1 MSIRAVAHRLIQNG
15 RLLYRFIKPQEPIKT
30 VVDCVKINAHEAKAI
45 ESSLRPTLGRSAFQ
59 TFGYQVHYHA
69 RRIFVENILNRV
81 TNSLAGDLR
90 KRATKRLFFGD
101 SRPFFALVGVSLA
114 SGTGI
119 LTKDD
124 ELEGL
129 CWEIREAVS
138 KLKWATRDLDDSV
151 KVDIGLKDLTL
162 GPSIAKGC
170 SAVVYAAR
178 WKEDSGGTPTSHQE
192 TANDL
197 QNGPSIN
204 LSDPLSTFPLA
215 VKMMFNY
222 DAESNALSILRAMH
236 RETVPAQFHISSEE
250 LSGWEKSLQE
260 RTKALPPHPNV
271 VDMQY
276 VFADR
281 VPQLPGSFS
290 LYPDALPARI
300 NPNGSGRNMSLF
312 LLMKRYDCSLSEY
325 LQGRELTPRVSLLL
339 LTQLLEGVAHIN
351 LHGVAHRDLKSDN
364 LLIDLSEGEDWPIL
378 VVSDFGCCLADR
390 KLGLRLPYHTP
401 DTDKGGNAALMAPE
415 VANAVP
421 GPFTTINYEKSDAWA
436 VGTVAHELFGSI
448 NPFYL
453 RGGDGQR
460 PLLRSSTYKEDELPE
475 LPSTVPSIICALIRN
490 LLHRDPSKRMTADM
504 AANVCQLFLWAPK
517 SWMEEN
523 IPSSNE
529 VLQWLLFL
537 TSKLVCERGLPV
549 GSYSQR
555 RTFPEYQLISSFLA
569 RVHLRK
575 VREAVTWMRR
585 HRPDDSIPATCSS
598 SAISRLVAL
607 DRDSCSLLKSIPIS
621 ALSP

>member
-1 MSIRAVAHRLIQNG
+1 MSIRTVAHRLIQNG
-15 RLLYRFIKPQEPIKT
+15 RLLFRYIKPQEPYRT
-30 VVDCVKINAHEAKAI
+30 VVDSVKINAHEGKAV
-45 ESSLRPTLGRSAFQ
+45 ESNLRASLGRSTFQ
-59 TFGYQVHYHA
+59 NVGYQVHYHA

-81 TNSLAGDLR
+81 TNSLASDLR
-90 KRATKRLFFGD
+90 KRATRRLFFGD
-101 SRPFFALVGVSLA
+101 SGPFFALVGVSLA

-124 ELEGL
+124 ELEGI

-138 KLKWATRDLDDSV
+138 KMKWAARTGLDDSV
-151 KVDIGLKDLTL
+151 KTDIGLKDLNL
-162 GPSIAKGC
+162 GSAIAKGC

-178 WKEDSGGTPTSHQE
+178 WKEDPGGTAMKDEEMPAASE
-192 TANDL
+192 SI
-197 QNGPSIN
+197 PSIS
-204 LSDPLSTFPLA
+204 LGDPLTSFPLA
-215 VKMMFNY
+215 LKMMFNY

-236 RETVPAQFHISSEE
+236 RETVPAQYYIAHEE
-250 LSGWEKSLQE
+250 LSGWEKSMQD

-276 VFADR
+276 VFADQ

-290 LYPDALPARI
+290 LYPDALPSRI

-325 LQGRELTPRVSLLL
+325 LQGRELSPRVSLLL

-351 LHGVAHRDLKSDN
+351 MHGVAHRDLKSDN

-390 KLGLRLPYHTP
+390 KLGMRLPYHTP

-415 VANAVP
+415 VVTVVP
-421 GPFTTINYEKSDAWA
+421 GPFTTINYAKSDAWA
-436 VGTVAHELFGSI
+436 VGAVAYELFGSI

-453 RGGDGQR
+453 KADGQR
-460 PLLRSSTYKEDELPE
+460 PLLRSSTYDEDKLPT
-475 LPSTVPSIICALIRN
+475 LPSTVPSVICALIKN
-490 LLHRDPSKRMTADM
+490 LLHRDPSKRMSADM

-517 SWMEEN
+517 SWMEGN
-523 IPSSNE
+523 SPSSNE

-537 TSKLVCERGLPV
+537 TSKLVCERGLSL

-555 RTFPEYQLISSFLA
+555 RTFPEYQLISTFLA
-569 RVHLRK
+569 RVQLRK
-575 VREAVTWMRR
+575 VREAVMWMRR
-585 HRPDDSIPATCSS
+585 HWPESSIPTTCSS
-598 SAISRLVAL
+598 LSQMVSL
-607 DRDSCSLLKSIPIS
+607 DKQSCSLLQSIPIS
-621 ALSP
+621 TVDP